1 MASGS
6 PQARRRFCP
15 SPARGNRRCRRARPT
30 FSIEDAILGTF
41 RPAPRP
47 GDLGQAC
54 PADALPERPLITRA
68 SLSPQPRALPSETPD
83 EAAAASLFPA
93 SLFRKRADAHR
104 GQRKRRRPLAR
115 PCRAPRQHGNPHRQ
129 RGPARA
135 TGARRG
141 DRSRRHRP
149 GPSIPSNADVARAAT
164 QRNELRLREV
174 NLIGVTG
181 TASDRRALVRLPSG
195 RFVRVGV
202 GDRLN
207 GGRVAAIG
215 ASTLQYVRSGRTVT
229 LDIPG

>member
-1 MASGS
+1 V
-6 PQARRRFCP
+6 
-15 SPARGNRRCRRARPT
+15 
-30 FSIEDAILGTF
+30 
-41 RPAPRP
+41 P
-47 GDLGQAC
+47 G
-54 PADALPERPLITRA
+54 DALPERPLITRA
-68 SLSPQPRALPSETPD
+68 SLSPQPRALPSETPT
-83 EAAAASLFPA
+83 AAAGAADRASAASLFP
-93 SLFRKRADAHR
+93 RADAPEASENAVAR
-104 GQRKRRRPLAR
+104 SLVPAAR
-115 PCRAPRQHGNPHRQ
+115 PGNMETLIANAVRPEPQAP
-129 RGPARA
+129 AA
-135 TGARRG
+135 VIEAAAIA
-141 DRSRRHRP
+141 P

-164 QRNELRLREV
+164 QSNALRLREV

>member
-1 MASGS
+1 V
-6 PQARRRFCP
+6 
-15 SPARGNRRCRRARPT
+15 
-30 FSIEDAILGTF
+30 I
-41 RPAPRP
+41 
-47 GDLGQAC
+47 
-54 PADALPERPLITRA
+54 
-68 SLSPQPRALPSETPD
+68 
-83 EAAAASLFPA
+83 EAAAIA
-93 SLFRKRADAHR
+93 
-104 GQRKRRRPLAR
+104 
-115 PCRAPRQHGNPHRQ
+115 
-129 RGPARA
+129 
-135 TGARRG
+135 
-141 DRSRRHRP
+141 P

-164 QRNELRLREV
+164 QGNALRLREV